1 MSVMNRRFLLF
12 FVGIVTAITPLMA
25 ADIYVKAGE
34 SVADALKQAREW
46 RRLKAPE
53 AQGNIIIHL
62 ADTLYRLDKPLFL
75 RPEDS
80 GTEQS
85 KTIIV
90 GGTLTGAKA
99 VSGWK
104 REGKLW
110 VADAPRQGNRI
121 VYARQLWVNGKKAQ
135 RARGEAQRLL
145 AFDASTQSISIPK
158 TAVRGE
164 QLEMFLMQ
172 RWAIAIL
179 RIKEMKDAGDH
190 TIVTFHDPE
199 SQLEFAHPW
208 PQPVVGG
215 DRGNSGFFLTNAL
228 SLLDEPGEWYQ
239 DYPSGRIY
247 YMPRANEN
255 LSTVSAEVPC
265 LETLVELAGT
275 EERKVEWVMFEG
287 TRFEGT
293 AWNRPSME
301 GHVTLQGGFR
311 LIDAYKLAQPGLF
324 HKATLENQAWIAR
337 PEAAVTATHCQR
349 ICFRNCTFCHVGAT
363 AIDWMHAVSQSSID
377 DCRFFDI
384 GGTAI
389 MVGDFAEQGFETHI
403 PYQATNLCDHVTLQ
417 GNRIDD
423 ATNEDWGCAAI
434 SAGYVSNIR
443 IVRNEVSNVN
453 YSGIC
458 VGWGWTALES
468 GMHDN
473 YIAYNRVYNY
483 ARQLYDAGGIYTLS
497 NQPRS
502 AICHNIIAAP
512 AQAPFAT
519 NERAFAIYFDEATD
533 GFTVTHNNMP
543 ENSFGYNQPGP
554 ALVINNNDSNQ
565 K

>member
-1 MSVMNRRFLLF
+1 MSRRLLLLF
-12 FVGIVTAITPLMA
+12 VAVVAAVARVMA
-25 ADIYVKAGE
+25 TDIYVKAGG

-46 RRLKAPE
+46 RRLNAPE
-53 AQGNIIIHL
+53 AQENIFIHL
-62 ADTLYRLDKPLFL
+62 ADTLYRLNKPLFL

-80 GTEQS
+80 GTAQS
-85 KTIIV
+85 KTVII

-99 VSGWK
+99 VSGWR

-121 VYARQLWVNGKKAQ
+121 VYARQLWVNGKKAT
-135 RARGEAQRLL
+135 RARGETQRLL
-145 AFDASTQSISIPK
+145 DFDASTQSVSIPK

-179 RIKEMKDAGDH
+179 RIKEMKDVGDR

-208 PQPVVGG
+208 PQPVIGG
-215 DRGNSGFFLTNAL
+215 ERGNSGFFLTNAL
-228 SLLDEPGEWYQ
+228 ALLDEPGEWYQ

-247 YMPRANEN
+247 YMPRADEN
-255 LSTVSAEVPC
+255 IATVSAEVPC
-265 LETLVELAGT
+265 LETLLELAGT
-275 EERKVEWVMFEG
+275 EERKVEWVMFKG

-293 AWNRPSME
+293 AWNRPSAE
-301 GHVTLQGGFR
+301 GHVTLQGGVR

-337 PEAAVTATHCQR
+337 PEAAVTATHCQH
-349 ICFRNCTFCHVGAT
+349 ICFSNCTFRHIGAT
-363 AIDWMHAVSQSSID
+363 AIDWMHAVSRSNID
-377 DCRFFDI
+377 DCNFNDI

-389 MVGDFAEQGFETHI
+389 MVGDFGEEGFETHI
-403 PYQATNLCDHVTLQ
+403 PYQAKNLCDRVTLQ
-417 GNRIDD
+417 GNRIDN

-434 SAGYVSNIR
+434 SAGYVSNIG
-443 IVRNEVSNVN
+443 IVRNEISNVN

-458 VGWGWTALES
+458 VGWGWTALEN

-473 YIAYNRVYNY
+473 IIAYNRVYNY
-483 ARQLYDAGGIYTLS
+483 ACQLYDAGGIYTLS
-497 NQPRS
+497 NQPYS
-502 AICHNIIAAP
+502 CIYHNIIAAP
-512 AQAPFAT
+512 AKAPFAT

-533 GFTVTHNNMP
+533 GYTVMYNNMP
-543 ENSFGYNQPGP
+543 ENSFGYNQLGP
-554 ALVINNNDSNQ
+554 NMVINNNDSNQ